1 MAETEHTHW
10 WYAATR
16 ALLAQELG
24 PRLTVG
30 GCFLDAGG
38 GTGATGS
45 WMASSGTLIA
55 ADLKPEALAMY
66 LARHPDAAAGVASDL
81 TRLPF
86 ADASF
91 DAVLCVTVLYH
102 SAITDPAG
110 AVRELVR
117 VTKPGGVVCLWE
129 PGVRRL
135 RRAHDRVTHGAR
147 RFSLGDLGR
156 LAVDAGL
163 TIERATG
170 AHSFL
175 VPPAAIKAVIER
187 GESASDLA
195 NNQGGLGG
203 LLGRA
208 AAVER
213 AVVRRVSLPVGLSV
227 MVIGR
232 REATSAPRRA
242 SGPV

>member
-1 MAETEHTHW
+1 MEDDEYRRMADTEYRHW

-24 PRLTVG
+24 PRLPNNG
-30 GCFLDAGG
+30 LFFDAGG

-45 WMASSGTLIA
+45 WMTSAGSVIA
-55 ADLKPEALAMY
+55 GDLVPSALATY
-66 LARHPDAAAGVASDL
+66 VAAHPATTGAAACDL

-86 ADASF
+86 VDGAF

-102 SAITDPAG
+102 AAIRNPAA
-110 AVRELVR
+110 AVTELAR
-117 VTKPGGVVCLWE
+117 VTKPGGHVCLLE

-147 RFSLGDLGR
+147 RFALVDLR
-156 LAVDAGL
+156 QLAIGAGL

-170 AHSFL
+170 AHSYL
-175 VPPAAIKAVIER
+175 VPPATIKALFER
-187 GESASDLA
+187 GKSESDLA
-195 NNQGGLGG
+195 SNEGGLGG
-203 LLGRA
+203 VLARA

-213 AVVRRVSLPVGLSV
+213 AVLRRTSLPTGLSV
-227 MVIGR
+227 VVIGR
-232 REATSAPRRA
+232 RPLR
-242 SGPV
+242 

>member
-1 MAETEHTHW
+1 MEDDEYRRMADTEYRHW

-24 PRLTVG
+24 SRLPSNG
-30 GCFLDAGG
+30 LLFDAGG

-45 WMASSGTLIA
+45 WMARAGSVIA
-55 ADLKPEALAMY
+55 GDLVPGALTSYVA
-66 LARHPDAAAGVASDL
+66 AHPATTGAVACDL

-86 ADASF
+86 ADGAF

-102 SAITDPAG
+102 AAILNPAE
-110 AVRELVR
+110 AVAELAR
-117 VTKPGGVVCLWE
+117 VTKPGGLVCLLE

-147 RFSLGDLGR
+147 RFALSDVR
-156 LAVDAGL
+156 QLATGAGL

-170 AHSFL
+170 AYSYL
-175 VPPAAIKAVIER
+175 VPPAALKAMVER
-187 GESASDLA
+187 GRSQSDLA
-195 NNQGGLGG
+195 SNEGGLGG
-203 LLGRA
+203 VLSHA
-208 AAVER
+208 AAAER
-213 AVVRRVSLPVGLSV
+213 AVLRRISLPAGLSV

-232 REATSAPRRA
+232 RPMR
-242 SGPV
+242 